1 MADRKTY
8 PDLFR
13 MIEQDAGRER
23 SLTDTLYAG
32 PDPDTELELEDVYNG
47 PDPELINRVYAG
59 PEPDEEEN
67 EEETPIKILYAGPGM
82 FRKR

>member
-1 MADRKTY
+1 MSDRKTY
-8 PDLFR
+8 PDLFKI
-13 MIEQDAGRER
+13 IEKDAEGER

-32 PDPDTELELEDVYNG
+32 PDMGPEIEIEDVYNG
-47 PDPELINRVYAG
+47 PDPELIDCVYAG